1 MNRWRLVSCA
11 TVLGL
16 LQALVAGASTTEN
29 QVTIA
34 SWNVCNLGA
43 NTSVVTRAEV
53 IRNFDIVALQEVKS
67 PEGLG
72 RLLACVETLT
82 GSDWDYVPSLLVGSG
97 KAVEY
102 YAFIYRTDRVA
113 YVSGSSGT
121 YPEALPT
128 DFSREPFYATFRAGE
143 FDFTLIT
150 VHITWSAFGSQR
162 TAECRRLRS
171 VWDYVQNLD
180 QAEDDLILLG
190 DFNRDRP
197 THSAFDQLWQV
208 GLTPLLSAS
217 GTRTTFGRT
226 LAGGSWYDNIW
237 IDPTCTTTSELSG
250 QLGAGTPSL
259 NSYGAGCSECLR
271 GVSDHC
277 PVWATFRTDSDDD
290 SSAHAP
296 NPGLLG

>member
-1 MNRWRLVSCA
+1 
-11 TVLGL
+11 VLGL
-16 LQALVAGASTTEN
+16 LQALVARASTTES
-29 QVTIA
+29 QVAVA
-34 SWNVCNLGA
+34 SWNVCNLAA

-53 IRNFDIVALQEVKS
+53 IRNFDIVAVQEVES
-67 PEGLG
+67 PEGLD
-72 RLLACVETLT
+72 RLLACVKTLT
-82 GSDWDYVPSLLVGSG
+82 RSDCWEYLLSPLVGSG
-97 KAVEY
+97 KAAEY

-121 YPEALPT
+121 YPKAVAP

-143 FDFTLIT
+143 FDFTLVT
-150 VHITWSAFGSQR
+150 VHITWSAFSSQR

-197 THSAFDQLWQV
+197 THSAFDQLWQME
-208 GLTPLLSAS
+208 LTPLLSAS

-237 IDPTCTTTSELSG
+237 IDPSCTTTAELTG
-250 QLGAGTPSL
+250 QFGAGTPSL
-259 NSYGAGCSECLR
+259 NSYGLGCSECLR
-271 GVSDHC
+271 GISDHC

-290 SSAHAP
+290 SSAQAP
-296 NPGLLG
+296 DPGLLG